1 MTYEK
6 WANLFYHTNL
16 KKTGQLEKRKL
27 EIAFSHQKVTES
39 EMLRY
44 VMVVL
49 VVTRG
54 RLADVKEIFEWA
66 ASVMISGSRLWHT
79 LDKAVLMMMGSGGG
93 DYDGD
98 GDGED
103 EIDDHGDGDD
113 GALQS

>member
-6 WANLFYHTNL
+6 WANLFYYTNL

-27 EIAFSHQKVTES
+27 ETAFSHQKVTES
-39 EMLRY
+39 EMFRY

-93 DYDGD
+93 DYGV
-98 GDGED
+98 DGED
-103 EIDDHGDGDD
+103 EIDDHDDGDD